1 MVRDVAP
8 APCEAINSQPAMQP
22 YPKGTIAGVHHSL
35 RRRPQR
41 LMTSLSTTSRQQ
53 RPASNGWLRSPLA
66 NQIKAPV
73 VCVGLTLAMWQ
84 LLAQFNSDGFPGPIN
99 VIQQTWTPY
108 ITQPFFDDGGTSK
121 GLGLQLLISL
131 QRVAVGYCL
140 AAVVG
145 IAAGMAIG
153 LNRFLRRGFDPLI
166 QVLRTV
172 PPLAWLPISLLL
184 FQQADTAAIF
194 VIFITAV
201 WPIIINTAVG
211 INEIPEDYTNVA
223 RVLRLRKRNY
233 LVDILMPATAP
244 YVFTGL
250 RIAIGLAWLAIVA
263 AEMLKADGGIGFFI
277 WDAYN
282 AGGDSST
289 SQIILAIV
297 VIGLVGLGLDRLVGA
312 MGQLVAKGG
321 R

>member
-1 MVRDVAP
+1 MTTALASPR
-8 APCEAINSQPAMQP
+8 
-22 YPKGTIAGVHHSL
+22 SL
-35 RRRPQR
+35 RRPRA
-41 LMTSLSTTSRQQ
+41 TWLS
-53 RPASNGWLRSPLA
+53 SPLV
-66 NQIKAPV
+66 NQLKAPV
-73 VCVGLTLAMWQ
+73 VCIGLTLLVWQ
-84 LLAQFNSDGFPGPIN
+84 LLCLGNADGFPGPIQ
-99 VIQQTWTPY
+99 VIRQTWDPY
-108 ITQPFFDDGGTSK
+108 ISKPFYDEGGTSK
-121 GLGLQLLISL
+121 GIGLQILISL
-131 QRVAVGYCL
+131 QRVAIGYTL

-153 LNRFLRRGFDPLI
+153 LNAFLRRGFDPLI

-184 FQQADTAAIF
+184 LQQADSAAIF

-201 WPIIINTAVG
+201 WPIVINTAVG
-211 INEIPEDYTNVA
+211 IREIPQDYTNVA
-223 RVLRLRKRNY
+223 RVLRLRKRSY
-233 LVDILMPATAP
+233 VRDILLPATAP

-250 RIAIGLAWLAIVA
+250 RISVGLAWLAIVA

-289 SQIILAIV
+289 SQIILAILV
-297 VIGLVGLGLDRLVGA
+297 VGLVGLALDRLVG
-312 MGQLVAKGG
+312 LVGDRVAAGG

>member
-1 MVRDVAP
+1 
-8 APCEAINSQPAMQP
+8 
-22 YPKGTIAGVHHSL
+22 
-35 RRRPQR
+35 
-41 LMTSLSTTSRQQ
+41 
-53 RPASNGWLRSPLA
+53 
-66 NQIKAPV
+66 V
-73 VCVGLTLAMWQ
+73 VWQ
-84 LLAQFNSDGFPGPIN
+84 LLCLAKPDGFPGPIQ
-99 VIQQTWTPY
+99 VITQTWDPY
-108 ITQPFFDDGGTSK
+108 ISKPFYDDGGTAK
-121 GLGLQLLISL
+121 GLGIQIYISL
-131 QRVAVGYCL
+131 KRVAVGYFF

-153 LNRFLRRGFDPLI
+153 LNDFLRRGFDPLI

-184 FQQADTAAIF
+184 LQQADSAAIF

-201 WPIIINTAVG
+201 WPIVINTAVG
-211 INEIPEDYTNVA
+211 IQEIPQDYTNVA
-223 RVLRLRKRNY
+223 RVLRLRKRSY

-250 RIAIGLAWLAIVA
+250 RISVGLAWLAIVA

-289 SQIILAIV
+289 SQIILAILYV
-297 VIGLVGLGLDRLVGA
+297 GIVGLILDRLVG
-312 MGQLVAKGG
+312 MLGNRVAGGG